1 VFNSK
6 IDEGRKTLQTGKY
19 KWQTYKEV
27 YEVIQK
33 VGSSIRS
40 CGYRQEKKCGIYG
53 ANCAGWI
60 ISMEHLWLVLSF
72 EMVRKFKPP
81 LMKLLESSN
90 IDLCFAN
97 QDEATELLRN
107 GTYSQ
112 EQGRNAAAHKPG
124 HSQSGEHS
132 NAEAI
137 HNFHIPSC
145 VAIDDVIQVMKS

>member
-60 ISMEHLWLVLSF
+60 ISME
-72 EMVRKFKPP
+72 
-81 LMKLLESSN
+81 
-90 IDLCFAN
+90 
-97 QDEATELLRN
+97 
-107 GTYSQ
+107 
-112 EQGRNAAAHKPG
+112 
-124 HSQSGEHS
+124 
-132 NAEAI
+132 
-137 HNFHIPSC
+137 
-145 VAIDDVIQVMKS
+145 

>member
-1 VFNSK
+1 MPLLLLPSIDRAQSKSVFNSK

-60 ISMEHLWLVLSF
+60 ISMEVHFHLFAFTFCFVILSMFLV
-72 EMVRKFKPP
+72 
-81 LMKLLESSN
+81 
-90 IDLCFAN
+90 D
-97 QDEATELLRN
+97 
-107 GTYSQ
+107 
-112 EQGRNAAAHKPG
+112 
-124 HSQSGEHS
+124 
-132 NAEAI
+132 
-137 HNFHIPSC
+137 
-145 VAIDDVIQVMKS
+145 